1 MARISFTLKSNV
13 GSAAS
18 TTGSFLQA
26 ASVNYGADN
35 PSALRADGYVTT
47 PTSVPGSSS
56 FLSASPTDYDKVYLS
71 WGITTEL
78 ATTVV
83 ATPAITTLDLR
94 YSLIGPPQTLAEGT
108 SIIQIQ
114 AENSASSFT
123 HTDLPSGKWVYY
135 TLFAKYE
142 STDSRSWYERVVSTE
157 VLVPKDYGYSDNLF
171 RRIPLH
177 YRVQDEQIGLTN
189 LLIPTNDPYYN
200 KIVGLPEHL
209 KIAGPLQRMLDVFGW
224 EINVIKTIIDYVMRQ
239 KDPFVANSEM
249 VEKLAV
255 EVGLPLTVA
264 DLGTAK
270 LRELIAD
277 FTYLTQNEGL
287 ITGVEEYITAIS
299 GCNTRINASQPDLLT
314 STHHAMTSASVT
326 TSASAVP
333 ATNQW
338 LLQSSAHTM
347 TAASVYPYSNMF
359 TTTKALAIT
368 HSSGASVQMA
378 CLKTK
383 VQSVSQAS
391 RLYMD
396 FGATYN
402 SLDGAHVLGWA
413 LSSTVQAASVVTPT
427 ISTRVNLSGNPSV
440 EANISG
446 WGGFAG
452 GTTAASVSSTSFS
465 GSRAVRYT
473 AGTASA
479 SGYSVIGCPTGIP
492 CTAGLTYTASVYAK
506 HISGSPRNARIVLV
520 WYNASSIISTN
531 NGPASLL
538 TSDIQR
544 YTATATAPAG
554 AVTFTIWGFLGTT
567 GSSTSADVSDWDMCL
582 IEQSSEVGRY
592 FDNYDI
598 SGSSSSL
605 ESYVPAITDGSTS
618 VYEYPIYLGTPGN
631 GTLNTTDMYLH
642 VWIASESSGTGTLY
656 LIPNKVTTLNR
667 YPYYIDVY
675 SRRLNLVRDPQ
686 FTNIPSTLSQATS
699 TVAYWR
705 VATTSGTVSAAVA
718 NRVFI
723 GTPSTSAS
731 VTLSTDVNNGGMQY
745 TPINSGTDYFLS
757 IDDYENNIVEV
768 SIKNLDGSI
777 TLASAT
783 TPYIETVIS
792 GIAKRKYWK
801 LEFVDNYPWYPSN
814 SYLYH
819 IEITAT
825 ATATTPLRVGKPLL
839 EPSSPGEYFDGNSDN
854 GGWLGGAAGG
864 AGAADYRWGA
874 STAHTK
880 FSYYTADY
888 RRVVEATKRMIPYI
902 VPVTETT
909 YALASLRFNQ
919 IPGYTG
925 AAL

>member
-83 ATPAITTLDLR
+83 SIPAVTTLDLR
-94 YSLIGPPQTLAEGT
+94 YSLVGPPQTLAEGT
-108 SIIQIQ
+108 SLIQIK

-347 TAASVYPYSNMF
+347 TAASAYPYSNMF

-396 FGATYN
+396 FGAAY
-402 SLDGAHVLGWA
+402 SGLG
-413 LSSTVQAASVVTPT
+413 ASVVGCWLGASV
-427 ISTRVNLSGNPSV
+427 IPS
-440 EANISG
+440 
-446 WGGFAG
+446 
-452 GTTAASVSSTSFS
+452 ASVSYAPLTGASTTLPNFI
-465 GSRAVRYT
+465 R
-473 AGTASA
+473 
-479 SGYSVIGCPTGIP
+479 
-492 CTAGLTYTASVYAK
+492 
-506 HISGSPRNARIVLV
+506 
-520 WYNASSIISTN
+520 
-531 NGPASLL
+531 
-538 TSDIQR
+538 
-544 YTATATAPAG
+544 
-554 AVTFTIWGFLGTT
+554 TT
-567 GSSTSADVSDWDMCL
+567 T
-582 IEQSSEVGRY
+582 
-592 FDNYDI
+592 
-598 SGSSSSL
+598 
-605 ESYVPAITDGSTS
+605 TGSTS
-618 VYEYPIYLGTPGN
+618 VFEWPVEFGVCGNGSLGT
-631 GTLNTTDMYLH
+631 TDLYLH
-642 VWIASESSGTGTLY
+642 MWIASRSSDTGILY

-686 FTNIPSTLSQATS
+686 FTNTPSTSSQATS

-757 IDDYENNIVEV
+757 IDDYENNIVKV

-888 RRVVEATKRMIPYI
+888 RRVVEATKRMIEYI